1 MQPLILEW
9 YVQSGN
15 KSYMHTN
22 INTHSSY
29 FLHLKY
35 QFLWTI
41 HDLDAK
47 IISNSTKDCQVP
59 LLLQY
64 LTIHDGFLWLYNRSW
79 FKRTSVFLANLIF
92 IAILKWFWRQ
102 WIDLLR
108 QMDTLD
114 PLESLNVCKLRYE
127 AYLFVKLQCQYFV
140 QKNDMQ

>member
-15 KSYMHTN
+15 KSYMHAN

-29 FLHLKY
+29 LLHLKY

-47 IISNSTKDCQVP
+47 IICNSRKTLSCAIVVAMFNNSWWI
-59 LLLQY
+59 LSL
-64 LTIHDGFLWLYNRSW
+64 FNRSW
-79 FKRTSVFLANLIF
+79 FKRRSVFLANLIF
-92 IAILKWFWRQ
+92 IAKWFWRQ

-108 QMDTLD
+108 QMDTLY
-114 PLESLNVCKLRYE
+114 PIESLNVCKLRYDV
-127 AYLFVKLQCQYFV
+127 YLFVKLQCQYFV
-140 QKNDMQ
+140 QKNYMQ